1 MSSNNPPENIFA
13 KTPINGLANN
23 PPEPRHPPTQEELL
37 EARIKNMPKD
47 VGAMLLT
54 VGLAGVVLPGV
65 IGLPFLLAG
74 GIIMMP
80 KTTNKLRNYL
90 GMNHSEESDYA
101 IKQLN
106 RFLDDLDRRYP
117 GVESGKP

>member
-1 MSSNNPPENIFA
+1 MSSNHSPDNVFA

-23 PPEPRHPPTQEELL
+23 PPEPRYALSAEERL
-37 EARIKNMPKD
+37 EARVKNMPKD
-47 VGAMLLT
+47 VGVMLLT

-74 GIIMMP
+74 SVIMMP
-80 KTTNKLRNYL
+80 KTTNKLKNSL
-90 GMNHSEESDYA
+90 GFKDSEEADYA
-101 IKQLN
+101 IKQIN

-117 GVESGKP
+117 GTKGA

>member
-23 PPEPRHPPTQEELL
+23 PPEPRQPPTQEELL